1 LVVVFI
7 GFIIIGAISL
17 GVLLK
22 RYFNRKFDEER
33 LKVNQTLNTFDGDK
47 IISDVIEYNWIELKS

>member
-1 LVVVFI
+1 MFI

>member
-1 LVVVFI
+1 VFI